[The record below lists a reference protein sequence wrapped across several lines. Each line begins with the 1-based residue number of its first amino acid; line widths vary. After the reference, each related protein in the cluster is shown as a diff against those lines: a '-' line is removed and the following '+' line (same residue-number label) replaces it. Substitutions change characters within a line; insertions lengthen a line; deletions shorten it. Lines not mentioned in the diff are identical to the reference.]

1 MKKKALAALCLAGLT
16 VTQICVAGGNNNWSG
31 SDKYQPPKEDK
42 TVTDTTAATS
52 ATHADRRSDRRDHRA
67 QNRLRRQTWQ

>member
-52 ATHADRRSDRRDHRA
+52 DITQTEGQTGVTTDRTGYAGRPGSK
-67 QNRLRRQTWQ
+67 

>member
-16 VTQICVAGGNNNWSG
+16 ATQICVAGGNSNWSG

-42 TVTDTTAATS
+42 TVTDTTCYGS
-52 ATHADRRSDRRDHRA
+52 YCADGRSDQRDTETEPATPARPGC
-67 QNRLRRQTWQ
+67 Q